1 MKSGLASGSKNQRRS
16 LLVSALLLPLASVVA
31 CSPGNEGAQQSQ
43 QQTQP
48 PQAVKVETITVSP
61 ERVQSVRELTGRARA
76 FAEAEIRPQVTGLIQ
91 KRLFTEGQKV
101 TAGEALYK
109 IDPAEYQAEVQSAAA
124 SLEGAEA
131 NAAAARETAERFR
144 RLSEINAVS
153 RQDYDNAVAAAKQAE
168 ATIGINKAALQ
179 RARID
184 LERTTVR
191 SPISGQIGRS
201 TVTPGALVTANQS
214 QSLARVLQLDPIYVD
229 LTAPS
234 SEVLRWKQE
243 VASGNIMTANSGD
256 ETEIPVT
263 IQLENGTTYPET
275 GRLGFSEV
283 NVDEAA
289 GTVIVRA
296 VVPNSDGLLLPGM
309 FITASFSAGSYD
321 GAYRVPQRAIQRTQ
335 RGEAY
340 VYVIDDQNVAQEQ
353 PVTIRESRGTDWIIS
368 EGLTPGARVVV
379 SGFQSLRAG
388 TEVTVQASKPASQ
401 DVATRESSSTSE

>member
-340 VYVIDDQNVAQEQ
+340 VYLIDDQNVAQEQ